1 MSLLI
6 EALKRAEEDAK
17 KRKLVS
23 ASNAPGNRAVSA
35 GAARPPSASGLSLP
49 VKVQGAAHSPT
60 VEDFPELT
68 LASTEP
74 SARLANAH
82 IDSAPL
88 VSPAEHQPDLQPHP
102 KPAAQPIA
110 PAATAHGTYPATSA
124 SPPTHPTH
132 VTHAT
137 LEITPLKE
145 ASPDNVRSTQP
156 ASRSG
161 YKAADK
167 TTLRTTREPAA
178 PDVMAARSAA
188 YSGGA
193 TNSTPA
199 VELTP
204 DMATTANVPS
214 PVTPRQAKSA
224 ASVMAGQ
231 SSPGAI
237 KAKQRRQAVLLS
249 FVVLMALP
257 VAAFYLFGDALLNS
271 TSMLPV
277 SAINT
282 SPPAVVSPSA
292 IRSTAP
298 SVALVSPAPAIT
310 AASAPAVERRTP
322 VSRPAQVA
330 DNVRRTSIVTP
341 AATAT
346 SVTSQ
351 VTPTVVTG
359 PAKPAPLLASAYAA
373 YQTGKPDEAARLYR
387 EVLKSDPGQRD
398 AWLGLAVIAHAGNQR
413 EPAMDAYK
421 RVLRLEPQNPTA
433 LAGLSSLNG
442 GSDEPRQESRLR
454 ELLARSP
461 QEADLNHALGLVLS
475 GEQRWSEAQPLFFKA
490 HALAP
495 QEPKFAYNLAVT
507 LDHLRKPSLAIQYYD
522 TALVLAKG
530 QSTAFDEQSARN
542 RVSVLKA
549 SAAEN
554 KSP

>member
-6 EALKRAEEDAK
+6 EALKKAEDDAR
-17 KRKLVS
+17 KRKLAS
-23 ASNAPGNRAVSA
+23 ASNGLGARPVPA
-35 GAARPPSASGLSLP
+35 GAARLPAASGLPLP
-49 VKVQGAAHSPT
+49 TKEQGAAHPPKLT
-60 VEDFPELT
+60 DFPELT

-74 SARLANAH
+74 STRLDSSH
-82 IDSAPL
+82 VDSALP
-88 VSPAEHQPDLQPHP
+88 VSTPEQQPDLQPHP
-102 KPAAQPIA
+102 KPAAPNIAHVTTAHDAYLAAPVA
-110 PAATAHGTYPATSA
+110 PA
-124 SPPTHPTH
+124 
-132 VTHAT
+132 THAT
-137 LEITPLKE
+137 LEMMPLNE
-145 ASPDNVRSTQP
+145 ASPGNVRGAQP

-161 YKAADK
+161 YKAAD
-167 TTLRTTREPAA
+167 TPLPRTAREPAA

-193 TNSTPA
+193 TNNTPA
-199 VELTP
+199 MELTQ
-204 DMATTANVPS
+204 DMAATASVP
-214 PVTPRQAKSA
+214 PPITPRQAKSA

-231 SSPGAI
+231 HSAGVA
-237 KAKQRRQAVLLS
+237 KGKQRRQAVLLGL
-249 FVVLMALP
+249 VVLMALP

-271 TSMLPV
+271 ASTSLSPASV
-277 SAINT
+277 SAPAINT
-282 SPPAVVSPSA
+282 VPPAAVSLPVV
-292 IRSTAP
+292 RSSAP
-298 SVALVSPAPAIT
+298 SVALAS
-310 AASAPAVERRTP
+310 SAPAVTAAPAPSIERRTP
-322 VSRPAQVA
+322 VPRPAQVA
-330 DNVRRTSIVTP
+330 DNARRTPAVTP
-341 AATAT
+341 TAT

-359 PAKPAPLLASAYAA
+359 PVKPASLMTSAYAA

-387 EVLKSDPGQRD
+387 EVLRNDPGQRD

-442 GSDEPRQESRLR
+442 SSDEPRQESRLR

-507 LDHLRKPSLAIQYYD
+507 LDHLRKSSLAIQYYD
-522 TALVLAKG
+522 TALTLAKG

>member
-1 MSLLI
+1 M
-6 EALKRAEEDAK
+6 
-17 KRKLVS
+17 
-23 ASNAPGNRAVSA
+23 
-35 GAARPPSASGLSLP
+35 
-49 VKVQGAAHSPT
+49 
-60 VEDFPELT
+60 
-68 LASTEP
+68 
-74 SARLANAH
+74 
-82 IDSAPL
+82 
-88 VSPAEHQPDLQPHP
+88 
-102 KPAAQPIA
+102 
-110 PAATAHGTYPATSA
+110 
-124 SPPTHPTH
+124 
-132 VTHAT
+132 
-137 LEITPLKE
+137 PLKE
-145 ASPDNVRSTQP
+145 ASPDHVRSTQP

-161 YKAADK
+161 YKIADK
-167 TTLRTTREPAA
+167 TPLRTAREPTA

-193 TNSTPA
+193 TNNTPA
-199 VELTP
+199 VALTP

-231 SSPGAI
+231 PSPGVI
-237 KAKQRRQAVLLS
+237 KVKQRRQAVLLG

-271 TSMLPV
+271 ASMLPV
-277 SAINT
+277 SAVNT
-282 SPPAVVSPSA
+282 APPAVVSPPAVRSA
-292 IRSTAP
+292 AL

-322 VSRPAQVA
+322 VPRPAQVA
-330 DNVRRTSIVTP
+330 DNTRRTSIVTP
-341 AATAT
+341 TTT
-346 SVTSQ
+346 SVVSQ

-359 PAKPAPLLASAYAA
+359 PAKTAPLLASAYAA
-373 YQTGKPDEAARLYR
+373 YQTGKSDEAARLYR

-442 GSDEPRQESRLR
+442 SSDEPRQESRLR

-522 TALVLAKG
+522 TALLLAKG